1 MSRTPTDLIPI
12 KRALDGHIGLT
23 YRLLEEA
30 STVRAYRPPTPRAA
44 VAQREH
50 LAALELVAETSAG
63 WQREVLE
70 PSFRLLRARQSR
82 AA

>member
-1 MSRTPTDLIPI
+1 MSRTPLDLIPI

-50 LAALELVAETSAG
+50 LAALELVRETSAQ
-63 WQREVLE
+63 WQAAALE
-70 PSFRLLRARQSR
+70 PAWKLALTRQQ